1 MNKILSPV
9 FDALNSVLLGKEHQV
24 KLALTC
30 LLAKGH
36 LLIEDLPGMGKT
48 TLSHALANV
57 FSMQYQRIQFTSDM
71 MPSDIIGSSIF
82 QQRSENSEA
91 GFVLHKGPVFTQ
103 LLLADEI
110 NRATPKTQSALLEA
124 MEERQVSVDNQ
135 TLPLPDPFFVV
146 ATQNPASQAGTYV
159 LPESQLD
166 RFLMRITLG
175 YPSQEAEALLLKGK
189 NIKSDALNQVLSLE
203 SFKLCQQHVADVVA
217 SDVLISYVMRLV
229 QATREH
235 EQLSYGLSPRASL
248 ALLNAAK
255 AWAYLDGRNH
265 VIPDDVQ
272 IVFPHVCNHRLS
284 IDDGQSIT
292 QGIINN
298 VPVVI

>member
-1 MNKILSPV
+1 MNTTLLPV
-9 FDALNSVLLGKEHQV
+9 LNALNNVLLGKEHQV

-30 LLAKGH
+30 LLSKGH

-57 FSMQYQRIQFTSDM
+57 FAMQYQRIQFTSDM
-71 MPSDIIGSSIF
+71 LPSDIIGSSIF
-82 QQRSENSEA
+82 QQRTENAEA

-135 TLPLPDPFFVV
+135 TLPLPDPFFVI
-146 ATQNPASQAGTYV
+146 ATQNPVSQAGTYV

-166 RFLMRITLG
+166 RFLMRIKLG
-175 YPSQEAEALLLKGK
+175 YPSKEAEALLLKGQ
-189 NIKSDALNQVLSLE
+189 NVKSDSLNQVMSLDA
-203 SFKLCQQHVADVVA
+203 FKKCQQQVSDVMA
-217 SDVLISYVMRLV
+217 SDALISYVMRLV

-235 EQLSYGLSPRASL
+235 EQLSCGLSPRASL

-255 AWAYLDGRNH
+255 AWAYLEGRNH

-272 IVFPHVCNHRLS
+272 AVFPHVASHRLS
-284 IDDGQSIT
+284 LDAAQSIV
-292 QGIINN
+292 QGLINN
-298 VPVVI
+298 VPVVV